1 MSTYVKDLAE
11 RVIATGAL
19 AFLSS
24 FSFSD
29 LSTAHDAAIAAGSAV
44 SALVVGLLAR
54 FVGNPD
60 SAGISK

>member
-11 RVIATGAL
+11 RVVATGAL
-19 AFLSS
+19 AFLSA

-44 SALVVGLLAR
+44 SALVVGLLSKY
-54 FVGNPD
+54 VGD
-60 SAGISK
+60 TDRAGVSK

>member
-1 MSTYVKDLAE
+1 MNTYVKSLAE
-11 RVIATGAL
+11 KVVATGAL

-44 SALVVGLLAR
+44 SALVVGLLSKY
-54 FVGNPD
+54 VGDPD
-60 SAGISK
+60 SANVS